1 MTVKKKYMSFQ
12 KKKKCYRFD
21 GIFPKKYLCN
31 KMVIPSSHFHNS
43 ERHFQVPLAQKGCAG
58 SSDEGSG
65 GAGKLRSSCDPC
77 WQEVI
82 DNKV

>member
-1 MTVKKKYMSFQ
+1 
-12 KKKKCYRFD
+12 
-21 GIFPKKYLCN
+21 
-31 KMVIPSSHFHNS
+31 MVIPSSLFHNS

-82 DNKV
+82 DNEVWEAERFLSATNDTLWLNQ